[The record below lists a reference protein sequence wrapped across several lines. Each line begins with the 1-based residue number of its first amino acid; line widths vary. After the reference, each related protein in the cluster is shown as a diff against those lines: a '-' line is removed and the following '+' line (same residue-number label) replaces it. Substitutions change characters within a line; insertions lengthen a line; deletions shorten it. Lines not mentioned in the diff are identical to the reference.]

1 MAPQYTNSLDS
12 LFEIK
17 CEHVFIM
24 KVNTVANE
32 LICRTEIA
40 SQTLNDLWL
49 PKGSAGW
56 RDVLGVR
63 DWRMHTAVHEM
74 IGQ

>member
-49 PKGSAGW
+49 PKGSAG
-56 RDVLGVR
+56 
-63 DWRMHTAVHEM
+63 
-74 IGQ
+74 